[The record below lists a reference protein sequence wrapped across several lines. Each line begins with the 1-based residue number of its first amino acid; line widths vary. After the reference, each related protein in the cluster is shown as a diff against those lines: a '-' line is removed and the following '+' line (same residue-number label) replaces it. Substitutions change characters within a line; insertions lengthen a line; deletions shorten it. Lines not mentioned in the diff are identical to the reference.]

1 MSESGAECPPMC
13 QRLKYDRT
21 GMLSDAIQGNAYGN
35 CPACQTTGASN
46 AVEAPDTA
54 QEAPLVSTMYICILT
69 NSLIHVNVKRF
80 TFYMM
85 YCRLDDRMRGSQI
98 HACTRVMAPGFAYV
112 CTHILK

>member
-1 MSESGAECPPMC
+1 MAA
-13 QRLKYDRT
+13 QYDRT

-54 QEAPLVSTMYICILT
+54 QEAPLVSTMYICCHICILT
-69 NSLIHVNVKRF
+69 NSLIHVNVKLRF

-85 YCRLDDRMRGSQI
+85 YRRLDDRMRGSQM

>member
-1 MSESGAECPPMC
+1 MIPLSLSLGEVDGYCAAAPGAPVSSHAAHSTERDRMAA
-13 QRLKYDRT
+13 QYDRT

-80 TFYMM
+80 TFYVLHV
-85 YCRLDDRMRGSQI
+85 RF
-98 HACTRVMAPGFAYV
+98 T
-112 CTHILK
+112 